1 MPTSG
6 RIPIAVSTGD
16 NSSRPCP
23 GCTTT
28 TFFGKDNIGGMRK
41 AGLQE
46 VRSLGLVGN
55 VLIIQLKFFGCNIP

>member
-1 MPTSG
+1 M
-6 RIPIAVSTGD
+6 I
-16 NSSRPCP
+16 
-23 GCTTT
+23 
-28 TFFGKDNIGGMRK
+28 FGKDNIEGMRK